1 MSASVWA
8 AETSHLFQALHVF
21 EVESDVKKAEIGIY
35 KLKLQETERPG
46 VIKQEEE
53 LAPPNPKAK
62 DDTYKNHF
70 DDEIFLIG
78 TLESIVFCGNTTSA

>member
-1 MSASVWA
+1 M
-8 AETSHLFQALHVF
+8 
-21 EVESDVKKAEIGIY
+21 
-35 KLKLQETERPG
+35 
-46 VIKQEEE
+46 IKQEEE
-53 LAPPNPKAK
+53 LAPPNPTAK